1 VKKRALYRY
10 WFIAL
15 FLPAFFVR
23 TPAEGGILE
32 SFTTPSGQA
41 NADVSGA
48 TAHPP
53 MPSPEAL
60 AATTMPPNPTSSAP
74 SPQATSLSPPAEPTV
89 GSGSKNIDTKRPSSL
104 SDREF
109 AILSAAVGLLI
120 DAALTVFVLDL
131 LLDRR
136 ERRKET
142 PLRSLVIKALLV
154 EVDSLLYYF
163 ADESTD
169 PQEATIGSMKVVFLT
184 PLALVERL
192 SREPAPLP
200 THLSKENARL
210 IVGRLSRSFDLAAT
224 GAFRLFR
231 GQVFQRYIEAAVVLR
246 NASTNLDLLEFDT
259 SSDNEDFQK
268 AVVAVSRFMLSALQR
283 KNT

>member
-1 VKKRALYRY
+1 
-10 WFIAL
+10 
-15 FLPAFFVR
+15 
-23 TPAEGGILE
+23 
-32 SFTTPSGQA
+32 
-41 NADVSGA
+41 
-48 TAHPP
+48 
-53 MPSPEAL
+53 
-60 AATTMPPNPTSSAP
+60 
-74 SPQATSLSPPAEPTV
+74 
-89 GSGSKNIDTKRPSSL
+89 
-104 SDREF
+104 
-109 AILSAAVGLLI
+109 
-120 DAALTVFVLDL
+120 VLDL